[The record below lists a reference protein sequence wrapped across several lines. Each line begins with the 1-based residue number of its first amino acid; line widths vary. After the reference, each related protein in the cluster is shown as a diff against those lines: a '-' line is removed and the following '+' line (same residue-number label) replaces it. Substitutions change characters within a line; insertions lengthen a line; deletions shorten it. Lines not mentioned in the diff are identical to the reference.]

1 MGVYVR
7 ARVCACAKCG
17 RSVSTPSV
25 RTQACII
32 SEEGPVFD
40 SEGKEGE
47 LHLSVVKQR
56 NNGILFCLCKGNQ
69 RTEAVSH

>member
-7 ARVCACAKCG
+7 ASVCACAKCG